1 LETTKERLMIRFTKD
16 SVVLAAFLIASV
28 PCMVLTGCG
37 DDGTGPDPITLG
49 DFQGSWTA
57 QTYSLT
63 DSSAP
68 AVSLELISM
77 GATFEWDV
85 DGSGNFSGTTFIPAA
100 LAGQDL
106 NLPFQGTFTLIG
118 QDSLVINFA
127 PEIPPFLTQTRA
139 EFTLA
144 GNSLTL
150 IDADE
155 SFDLDQDGNDEDVIF
170 QGTLIRN

>member
-1 LETTKERLMIRFTKD
+1 MMRLTKEALA
-16 SVVLAAFLIASV
+16 LAAFLISSA
-28 PCMVLTGCG
+28 PCLVLTGCG
-37 DDGTGPDPITLG
+37 DDGTGPDPITLS

-57 QTYSLT
+57 QTYRLT
-63 DSSAP
+63 DSSVP
-68 AVSLELISM
+68 AVSMELISM

-85 DGSGNFSGTTFIPAA
+85 DGSGNFSGTTFIPAI

-127 PEIPPFLTQTRA
+127 PEISPFLTQTRA

-150 IDADE
+150 IDGDE

-170 QGTLIRN
+170 EGTLVRN